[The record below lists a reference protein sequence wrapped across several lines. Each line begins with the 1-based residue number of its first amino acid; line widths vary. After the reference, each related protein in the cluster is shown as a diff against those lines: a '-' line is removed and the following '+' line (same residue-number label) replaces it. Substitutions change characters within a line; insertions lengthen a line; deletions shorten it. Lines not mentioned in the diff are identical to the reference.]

1 MPTMELPEVE
11 KDLWAQWKQHPATK
25 RFIAG
30 LMNKREVIK
39 EALVEGSYTGDED
52 RLVGI
57 GQAQALRDAV
67 MYAIEDF
74 DYTMKEDII
83 DVEGNSV

>member
-1 MPTMELPEVE
+1 VPLMELPEVE
-11 KDLWAQWKQHPATK
+11 KELWAQWKQHPVTK
-25 RFIAG
+25 RLIAG

-39 EALVEGSYTGDED
+39 EALVEGSYTGDEE
-52 RLVGI
+52 RLIGI

-74 DYTMKEDII
+74 DYTIKEDST
-83 DVEGNSV
+83 DVEGDSV